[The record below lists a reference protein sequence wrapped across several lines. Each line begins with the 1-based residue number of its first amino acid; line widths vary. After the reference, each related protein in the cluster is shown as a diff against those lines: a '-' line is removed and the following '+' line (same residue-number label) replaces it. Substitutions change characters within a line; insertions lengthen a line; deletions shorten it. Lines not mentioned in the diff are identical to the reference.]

1 MSQVMQLG
9 DAGPLF
15 ELHHPHTVESLKAD
29 LAHATATTPRSW
41 RCRRGWHRFEVV
53 GDIYTPSAGASLQEL
68 VASVTALMASAH
80 VAALVRCERCHLVTR
95 ELRP

>member
-1 MSQVMQLG
+1 MQLG

-15 ELHHPHTVESLKAD
+15 ELHYPHTVESLKAD
-29 LAHATATTPRSW
+29 LEDATSTTPRSW

-53 GDIYTPSAGASLQEL
+53 GDIYTPPATGGGLQEL